1 MAKSRKG
8 SRKSRKGSRKSRK
21 GSRKSRKGSRKSR
34 KGSRKSRKGSRKSR
48 KGSSKSRKGSR
59 KSRKGSR
66 KSTRVVGTN
75 NFSFMA
81 WYTNKPKVNNRI
93 QTSNSSVKL
102 DDDDEWIFTGNAK
115 ANTKEQVQTW
125 LRSLGTIKKYSG
137 TNTQRLE
144 VSSL

>member
-1 MAKSRKG
+1 MAKSRKGSKKSRKGSKKIRKGSRKG
-8 SRKSRKGSRKSRK
+8 SRKSRKGSKKTRK
-21 GSRKSRKGSRKSR
+21 GSRKSRKGSKKST
-34 KGSRKSRKGSRKSR
+34 
-48 KGSSKSRKGSR
+48 
-59 KSRKGSR
+59 R

-93 QTSNSSVKL
+93 QISNSSVKL
-102 DDDDEWIFTGNAK
+102 DDDDEWIFTGDAK
-115 ANTKEQVQTW
+115 ANTKEQVQSW

-144 VSSL
+144 VSAL

>member
-1 MAKSRKG
+1 MAKSRKSRKGSKKSRKGSKKSRKGSKKTRKGSRKGSKKTRKG
-8 SRKSRKGSRKSRK
+8 SRKSRKGSKKST
-21 GSRKSRKGSRKSR
+21 
-34 KGSRKSRKGSRKSR
+34 
-48 KGSSKSRKGSR
+48 
-59 KSRKGSR
+59 R

-93 QTSNSSVKL
+93 QISNSSVKL
-102 DDDDEWIFTGNAK
+102 DDDDEWIFTGDAK
-115 ANTKEQVQTW
+115 ANTKEQVQSW

-144 VSSL
+144 VSPL

>member
-1 MAKSRKG
+1 MAKSRKGSRKGSKKSRKG
-8 SRKSRKGSRKSRK
+8 SRKSRKGSRKGSRKSRKGSKKTRK
-21 GSRKSRKGSRKSR
+21 GSRKSRKGSKKST
-34 KGSRKSRKGSRKSR
+34 
-48 KGSSKSRKGSR
+48 
-59 KSRKGSR
+59 R

-81 WYTNKPKVNNRI
+81 WYTNKPKINNRI
-93 QTSNSSVKL
+93 QTSNSRVKL
-102 DDDDEWIFTGNAK
+102 DDDDEWIFTGDAK

-144 VSSL
+144 VSAL